1 LTVCRVSRLRQF
13 LGQNLSMTELL
24 TALAL
29 ALALEG
35 VVYALFPDTMRRFM
49 AHVIEMPE
57 TSLRIAGIFAAIIG
71 VAAIAIIRL

>member
-1 LTVCRVSRLRQF
+1 
-13 LGQNLSMTELL
+13 MTELL

-35 VVYALFPDTMRRFM
+35 VVYALFPDGMKRFM
-49 AHVIEMPE
+49 VYVLEMPE

-71 VAAIAIIRL
+71 VVVIAIIRLGS